1 MVPEAV
7 EAANKRADEMFARLR
22 DFEESALRKDM
33 ELELRLTKEVAS
45 KNQAHSELKNLR
57 QTQDADIGEM
67 RAIEAEVVA
76 LVGNFEEGGTYW
88 QMMQDEMAELRDE
101 NYRLQDEL
109 NALNT
114 SQGWGLDAELADAEL
129 AETEHVDQ
137 QLRQLTDANQAL
149 EEQLATERRQHSDSE
164 QSLKQQ
170 AEELRLEL
178 ERVSVTL
185 TKAAAQER
193 VLEQTQLQCTALE
206 TAKSSAELRISA
218 VEQQVEDLQHE
229 LSDTK
234 KKNAT
239 LAANMERAKEATSPL
254 QVETLEQLS
263 QEFSNLMSIQRQRG
277 ALFED
282 LQLNF
287 NAVNQDAQYHGQR
300 VVRLAETAIDMQ
312 TSLTTTSTTCK
323 SMNSFV
329 GRIWNPR
336 TPSRIRGSSVSRLK
350 SSPRTPIRESK
361 PSSRTPM
368 RDRTRP
374 HDN

>member
-368 RDRTRP
+368 CDRTRP